1 MRVAMEAGRAV
12 LVYVDDGQ
20 GRRLVIGTMRDKAMD
35 HPVVLATTRAE
46 ARHAISA
53 LRNLMEKLP
62 REEPVLTPPPK
73 DPPPRPVNVP
83 EG

>member
-20 GRRLVIGTMRDKAMD
+20 GRRLVIGTMRNKVMD

-53 LRNLMEKLP
+53 LRNLMEELP
-62 REEPVLTPPPK
+62 REEPVLPP
-73 DPPPRPVNVP
+73 PPPRPVNAP